1 MMNQREDSSYV
12 RAGLRGPTSGFQK
25 ELSLEPILEGGNAI
39 VVPYLLDERD
49 DIYLTVGTLDP
60 TE

>member
-1 MMNQREDSSYV
+1 MVNQREDTSTPALDCRDLLPV
-12 RAGLRGPTSGFQK
+12 FGEELGL
-25 ELSLEPILEGGNAI
+25 ELILEGGDAI

-49 DIYLTVGTLDP
+49 DIYLTGGTLDP